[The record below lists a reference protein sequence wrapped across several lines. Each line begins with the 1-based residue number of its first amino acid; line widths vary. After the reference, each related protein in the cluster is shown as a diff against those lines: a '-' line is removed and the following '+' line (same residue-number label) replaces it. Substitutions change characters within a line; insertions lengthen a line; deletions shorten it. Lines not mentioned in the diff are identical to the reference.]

1 MSRIGQVPVPI
12 PDGVNVDIA
21 GQQVTA
27 KGKLGEMSAVL
38 MPEVEVLQEEQ
49 QIVVRPRQ
57 DTLRARQM
65 WGTARTV
72 VNNLVIGVAE
82 GFKKDLEI
90 NGVGYRAQVKGKN
103 LVLQLGFSH
112 DVEYPIPEGIKIQCA
127 DQTHISIEGANRQ
140 LVGQVAAEIRGY
152 RPPEPYKGKGVKYAD
167 EQILRKEGKKK

>member
-140 LVGQVAAEIRGY
+140 LVGQVAAEIRGH

>member
-72 VNNLVIGVAE
+72 VDNLGIGVGE

-90 NGVGYRAQVKGKN
+90 NGVGYR
-103 LVLQLGFSH
+103 
-112 DVEYPIPEGIKIQCA
+112 
-127 DQTHISIEGANRQ
+127 
-140 LVGQVAAEIRGY
+140 GQV
-152 RPPEPYKGKGVKYAD
+152 
-167 EQILRKEGKKK
+167 

>member
-49 QIVVRPRQ
+49 QMVVRPRQ

>member
-103 LVLQLGFSH
+103 LVLQLGFQSRRG
-112 DVEYPIPEGIKIQCA
+112 IP
-127 DQTHISIEGANRQ
+127 HP
-140 LVGQVAAEIRGY
+140 RGHQNPMRGPNAY
-152 RPPEPYKGKGVKYAD
+152 FN
-167 EQILRKEGKKK
+167 